1 MAEKKTAK
9 IEEMLHDG
17 AVLKSFGSKFFTSIV
32 LVPDICKAKVEMVE
46 IGKKGQNANTVYLDL
61 ELLRQLF
68 ADIDAGIFTAR
79 IKADKGNKYPSAYQF
94 VTGEDGSKKVNIGAS
109 QKSGHIAFQTQVKKG
124 EKWDNRIMAIAVSEL
139 VQAGF
144 LFKLCLGL
152 IPTDNGSYYD
162 RLKGIFNEGIVEK
175 QKYFNKNTAG
185 ESQDEATE
193 SAQDE
198 VAPKPE
204 AVNTQASNTYVVKV
218 TGNPFDK
225 KDFTIF
231 PVQSVDGKEFKLMF
245 RKGTELEGLANGV
258 SAAVH
263 ADEKDGYL
271 LFRDGYI
278 IEEGA

>member
-1 MAEKKTAK
+1 MSEKKAK
-9 IEEMLHDG
+9 VEEMLHDG
-17 AVLKSFGSKFFTSIV
+17 AIMKSFGSTYFTSIA
-32 LVPDICKAKVEMVE
+32 LVPEICKAKIEMVE

-68 ADIDAGIFTAR
+68 ADIESGIFTAR
-79 IKADKGNKYPSAYQF
+79 ITADKANKYPSAYQF

-109 QKSGHIAFQTQVKKG
+109 QKAAHIAFQTQVKKG

-139 VQAGF
+139 IQAGF

-162 RLKGIFNEGIVEK
+162 RLKGIFNKGIAEK
-175 QKYFNKNTAG
+175 QKYFNKTAG
-185 ESQDEATE
+185 ESQDEATK
-193 SAQDE
+193 SAQNE
-198 VAPKPE
+198 AAPQPE
-204 AVNTQASNTYVVKV
+204 AVNTQTGNTYVVKV

-245 RKGTELEGLANGV
+245 RKGTELEGLATGI
-258 SAAVH
+258 SIATH

-271 LFRDGYI
+271 LFKDGYI

>member
-1 MAEKKTAK
+1 MSEKKAK

-32 LVPDICKAKVEMVE
+32 LVPDICKAKVEQVE
-46 IGKKGQNANTVYLDL
+46 IGKGGKNANTVYLDL

-79 IKADKGNKYPSAYQF
+79 ITADKKNQYPQAYQF

-152 IPTDNGSYYD
+152 IPTDAGSYYG
-162 RLKGIFNEGIVEK
+162 RLKTIFNDGVAEK
-175 QKYFNKNTAG
+175 QKYFTGKNESNDDNKPANNT
-185 ESQDEATE
+185 EASEAKSTE
-193 SAQDE
+193 
-198 VAPKPE
+198 V
-204 AVNTQASNTYVVKV
+204 TYVVKI
-218 TGNPFDK
+218 TGESFEQ
-225 KDFTIF
+225 KDFKIY
-231 PVQSVDGKEFKLMF
+231 PVESVEGKEFKLMF
-245 RKGTELEGLANGV
+245 RKGTELEGLKAGISVAIN
-258 SAAVH
+258 

-271 LFRDGYI
+271 LFKDGYI
-278 IEEGA
+278 VREGA